1 MVVDLWQQLSRQ
13 RCVCIFGAGQHG
25 SCHPLISACTPAR
38 IGLAANTMEEALKD
52 DRTSAEDVAS
62 VGTNTKPH
70 QHVQSPPISQENP
83 GPKVTIAVFET
94 CKSSP
99 FRSGL
104 PIRCWGLCSV
114 ASRHGIEVDAVDAAW
129 MGLMWWRGVTNAI
142 LFSLA
147 DSVRKGTCS
156 PRTPDGLTLFEL
168 NLARRHVDLKTEPS
182 HHLRKSL
189 QGFVV
194 SLGRFL
200 FIWDI
205 L

>member
-1 MVVDLWQQLSRQ
+1 
-13 RCVCIFGAGQHG
+13 
-25 SCHPLISACTPAR
+25 
-38 IGLAANTMEEALKD
+38 MEEALKD

-70 QHVQSPPISQENP
+70 QHVHTPISQENS

-114 ASRHGIEVDAVDAAW
+114 ASRHGIEVDAVDTAW

-147 DSVRKGTCS
+147 DSVRKGTRS